1 MNIWLEQTFVHGAS
15 TSSRLPARLR
25 SIAPCRASKI
35 LTTSTILRWVIGPV
49 CMVLAI
55 GSWSDS
61 QSAIDRYDAPA
72 CSLLMISLPCPLLL
86 MASSI
91 CRCPSLT
98 SLRRLCRCSSFAAAS
113 ASALFT
119 VWRLL
124 LLSRRLSLSTRR
136 LSLSPRRFSIS
147 RIRSSLWVFVW
158 GS

>member
-1 MNIWLEQTFVHGAS
+1 MNFWLEQTFVHEAS
-15 TSSRLPARLR
+15 SSSRLPARLR
-25 SIAPCRASKI
+25 SVVPYRASKI
-35 LTTSTILRWVIGPV
+35 STTSTILRWVDGPV

-61 QSAIDRYDAPA
+61 QSAIDWWDAPA
-72 CSLLMISLPCPLLL
+72 RSLLMISLPCPLLL
-86 MASSI
+86 MESSI
-91 CRCPSLT
+91 CRCHSLM

-124 LLSRRLSLSTRR
+124 LLSRRVSLSPRR

-147 RIRSSLWVFVW
+147 RMRSSLWVFV
-158 GS
+158 